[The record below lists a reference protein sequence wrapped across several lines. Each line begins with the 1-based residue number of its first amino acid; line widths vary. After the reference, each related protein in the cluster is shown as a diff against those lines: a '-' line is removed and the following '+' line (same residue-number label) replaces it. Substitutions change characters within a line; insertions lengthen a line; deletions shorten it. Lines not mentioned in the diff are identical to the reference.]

1 MITLP
6 SVIKKLVN
14 SENAGTFSSHKTDL
28 RKVSPKDILQE
39 NLVNSY
45 KHQN

>member
-6 SVIKKLVN
+6 SVIENLVN

-28 RKVSPKDILQE
+28 RKVLPKDTLQE